1 MGSPVNKQKELYAIL
16 VERILRG
23 KYPQGSRLPK
33 ALELAKELRTSYVTM
48 VNVLKLL
55 EKDGYLRVIRG
66 KGSFVN
72 ARPSDA
78 GRGCRIVNLV
88 NFGAFG
94 GYGPQTM
101 DAMLQ
106 VITEAGWQYRFFT
119 AEHSLVELR
128 EVLNDEDSYTII
140 GSRADFAGFAAT
152 MDHLKR
158 RAIMMGNRSEMP
170 GVACVTADEQQSIR
184 LCMDFFLGQKLERIA
199 LILARSHDLLEQER
213 ASVWQSLLLD
223 AGLPYD
229 LLWKIEL
236 GPMEPERRPTRRLVE
251 KLWQEGELQKAQAV
265 IAPCSSVADELRIF
279 LQEHGIRVP
288 QDVQIISIGDTMLSQ
303 KGKQPIS
310 VIDNNLVGHV
320 KMAIGIFENRMKGL
334 SDAIRFYLCQPRL
347 ILRATTLQP
356 NAPNQ

>member
-1 MGSPVNKQKELYAIL
+1 MGSPLNKQKELYAIL

-33 ALELAKELRTSYVTM
+33 ALVLAKELHTSYVTM

-55 EKDGYLRVIRG
+55 AKDGYLQVIRG

-72 ARPSDA
+72 ARPSDE
-78 GRGCRIVNLV
+78 GHGDRIVNLV
-88 NFGAFG
+88 NFGGFD
-94 GYGPQTM
+94 GYGRQAV

-106 VITEAGWQYRFFT
+106 VVTKAGWHYRFFT
-119 AEHSLVELR
+119 AKHSLVELR
-128 EVLNDEDSYTII
+128 EVLNDENSYTII

-152 MDHLKR
+152 MEHLKR

-184 LCMDFFLGQKLERIA
+184 LCMDFFFSRKLERIA
-199 LILARSHDLLEQER
+199 LMMARSHDLLEQER

-223 AGLPYD
+223 AELPYD

-236 GPMEPERRPTRRLVE
+236 GPREPERLPTRRLLE
-251 KLWQEGELQKAQAV
+251 QLWQAGELQKAQAV
-265 IAPCSSVADELRIF
+265 IAPCSSIADELRLF
-279 LQEHGIRVP
+279 LQAHQVRIP
-288 QDVQIISIGDTMLSQ
+288 QEVQIISIGDSMLS
-303 KGKQPIS
+303 KQGSQPLS
-310 VIDNNLVGHV
+310 VIDNNLVGHM

-334 SDAIRFYLCQPRL
+334 PDAMRFYLCQPKL
-347 ILRATTLQP
+347 ILRSTTL
-356 NAPNQ
+356 